1 MQSIQKF
8 VSILLLFVFSLGC
21 ETTPEEPTQ
30 LPPPETIYEAAPDV
44 EPGTGRLQVYVF
56 KLVGRRY
63 RPIRNAE
70 VVLYLTFQDLERKV
84 PLDFGVTNQ
93 NGNINFGVLNV
104 GNYYIETTLFEG
116 NLAPRSKILVAQVQ
130 NSRSLTKNFSFD

>member
-8 VSILLLFVFSLGC
+8 VFIPLLFAFFWSC
-21 ETTPEEPTQ
+21 EGTPNESTE
-30 LPPPETIYEAAPDV
+30 LPPPETIYEAAPDA

-56 KLVGRRY
+56 KLVGKRY

-70 VVLYLTFQDLERKV
+70 VALYLTFQDLERKV

-93 NGNINFGVLNV
+93 NGNINFGILNV

-116 NLAPRSKILVAQVQ
+116 NLAPRAKILVAQVQ
-130 NSRSLTKNFSFD
+130 NGRSLTKNFSFD